1 MIFTVV
7 ALAVAIVY
15 LWITLTKDAPKWGLI
30 AMVLTTSLLVAER
43 SIEISKGIGPNIQ
56 DRLLIPSLVLV
67 VVVLVAIVRS
77 LVQRLSG

>member
-7 ALAVAIVY
+7 VLALSIVY

-56 DRLLIPSLVLV
+56 DHLLIPSLVCA
-67 VVVLVAIVRS
+67 LVALGAIVHS